1 MQNLNLTQNVI
12 ISYMIV
18 VKNIDLN
25 LIVALLYPPHVTFT
39 TPCLSFLI
47 YKMGLGLGPAV

>member
-1 MQNLNLTQNVI
+1 MST
-12 ISYMIV
+12 SYMIV

-25 LIVALLYPPHVTFT
+25 LIVALLYPTHMAFT
-39 TPCLSFLI
+39 TLCLSFLI